1 MQALTKENVQSAY
14 LAVLNPTGA
23 NIQEANNFLGAVY
36 KETDAILLHIELLAG
51 TTDQRLRKIVFIGLA
66 QAVSLTLGQASVEV
80 AVRLRDFL
88 CASLR
93 DCTSVEYG
101 RDLCD
106 VVSTAVLART
116 KGKRVALEY
125 CGPLFELATGML
137 NTADYPR
144 AVCLDLWAGI
154 LSTFKESNVEQMWA
168 VLQRV
173 LECTYQ
179 SLQSE
184 NQDER
189 ASAMSLVDSF
199 VWSFNPYV
207 NDLEC
212 QFCEKAWEPMMEA
225 LVKLGEYL
233 YTHCGEASSHE
244 LSKFVSFFGDIFED
258 QENKRYI
265 VEKMRPLIVVTETA
279 VANEAIALSVRNHIH
294 SMLTAGREFIAQS
307 FDLEEIASMM
317 KVGIKLAV
325 EMCAAS
331 PDEMAWKN
339 HQPFFAD
346 IVECGENIQVIFEA
360 LTAFLPSQVPYQRL
374 VGIMLV
380 GALVEK
386 NPHVVDQKMM
396 TAALAAGDVD
406 SEVFI
411 VTTCQM
417 LDDCKAHPRVLQ
429 ISFNTI
435 AEYLLKWYKYD
446 SARFTLP
453 TVIKAIK
460 MRPQFFKELFTRL
473 ASMAAVPDMGVLN
486 IIIDTMGACLAEA
499 VYPVEGFFEVLA
511 PILERAIQMHAD
523 FAPAVLMCF
532 GNLVAVAP
540 SQIIELLPKLMEY
553 TGTILKSTEYSAVI
567 QALRLI
573 RKIALYLII
582 SFEPFLP
589 TFVPILAEL
598 AAREMPDSPEMYIE
612 SNRLNHEHM
621 KRDAM
626 ICLCIIAREVDSLKQ
641 SVGKPIW
648 ETCSTSTES
657 NTIETM
663 KYIHY
668 GQWLFYD
675 LQCDLSPMMQ
685 QVLSLLQV
693 RESAHKVLLQALID
707 MITCNSQ
714 EFVARWMEKI
724 SDFVMSAME
733 GMYNVFLVVRIHDVK
748 VPSALRRCLWQV
760 FKTLI
765 DQVKSG
771 ISAQVP
777 VFITRIQHEFVRD
790 GTRSD
795 AMFLQLCSKMVY
807 YCPEHR
813 ELTTYMFGEVVQ
825 AFGKT
830 RDPHGVFYLLIA
842 FSYLLIAGREIFK
855 DHAPGLLSR
864 AEGIENQA
872 AGALKMLV
880 PPALALSAT
889 IITTYNPEI
898 PDERLL
904 EIINKIDFSLVGEI
918 MPLLVNFLID
928 MTPRFPDAVKQKL
941 PSIAAAVLAAEPLV
955 WGNIKKDALLLVL
968 QTAAQLNEDQWFSL
982 LSMNQTTFRKVQRN
996 IANLTQFVS

>member
-14 LAVLNPTGA
+14 LAFLSPTGA
-23 NIQEANNFLGAVY
+23 NIQDANNFLGAVY
-36 KETDAILLHIELLAG
+36 TQTEAILLHLELLAG
-51 TTDQRLRKIVFIGLA
+51 TTDPRLRKIVFIGLA
-66 QAVSLTLGQASVEV
+66 QAVSLTLGQAPEEV

-93 DCTSVEYG
+93 DCTSIEDG
-101 RDLCD
+101 RRLCD
-106 VVSTAVLART
+106 VVNAAVLART
-116 KGKRVALEY
+116 KGKRVGLEW
-125 CGPLFELATGML
+125 CGPLFELAIGML
-137 NTADYPR
+137 NMPEYPR
-144 AVCLDLWAGI
+144 AVCLALWAGI
-154 LSTFKESNVEQMWA
+154 LTTFKESEIEQMWV

-189 ASAMSLVDSF
+189 VSAMSFIDAF
-199 VWSFNPYV
+199 VWSINPYV
-207 NDLEC
+207 NDFEC
-212 QFCEKAWEPMMEA
+212 QFCDKEWEPMMEA
-225 LVKLGEYL
+225 LVKLGEYI
-233 YTHCGEASSHE
+233 YTHCGEASSPE

-265 VEKMRPLIVVTETA
+265 VDKMRPLIVVTEAA
-279 VANEAIALSVRNHIH
+279 VANEAIGLSVRNHIH
-294 SMLTAGREFIAQS
+294 SILTAGREFIAQS
-307 FDLEEIASMM
+307 FELEEIASMM

-325 EMCAAS
+325 EVCAAN
-331 PDEMAWKN
+331 PDEMAWKD
-339 HQPFFAD
+339 HQLFFAD
-346 IVECGENIQVIFEA
+346 IVEQGENIQVIFEA
-360 LTAFLPSQVPYQRL
+360 LAAFLPSQVPFERL

-380 GALVEK
+380 GALCEK

-396 TAALAAGDVD
+396 AAALAAGDVD
-406 SEVFI
+406 SEVF
-411 VTTCQM
+411 VGTTCQM
-417 LDDCKAHPRVLQ
+417 LDDCKSHPRVLQ
-429 ISFNTI
+429 ISFSNI

-446 SARFTLP
+446 SARFTLLI
-453 TVIKAIK
+453 VIQAIK
-460 MRPQFFKELFTRL
+460 MRPQFFKELFPRL

-486 IIIDTMGACLAEA
+486 LIIDTMGACLAEA
-499 VYPVEGFFEVLA
+499 VYPAEGFFEVLA
-511 PILERAIQMHAD
+511 PILERAIQTHAD

-553 TGTILKSTEYSAVI
+553 TLTILKSTEYPAII

-573 RKIALYLII
+573 RKIASYLII

-598 AAREMPDSPEMYIE
+598 AAKEVPNSPEMCIE
-612 SNRLNHEHM
+612 GNRLNHDHM
-621 KRDAM
+621 KRNAM

-648 ETCSTSTES
+648 DTCSTSTES

-663 KYIHY
+663 KYVHY

-693 RESAHKVLLQALID
+693 RESAHKLLLQALVD
-707 MITCNSQ
+707 MITCNSK
-714 EFVARWMEKI
+714 EFVARWLEKI
-724 SDFVMSAME
+724 SEFVMNAME

-748 VPSALRRCLWQV
+748 VSSAIRRSLWHV

-771 ISAQVP
+771 ISAHVP
-777 VFITRIQHEFVRD
+777 LFIRRIQHEFVRD

-813 ELTTYMFGEVVQ
+813 ELTTYMFGEVVR

-830 RDPHGVFYLLIA
+830 QDAQGVFYLLMA
-842 FSYLLIAGREIFK
+842 FSYLLIAGKEIFGE
-855 DHAPGLLSR
+855 HAQGLLSR
-864 AEGIENQA
+864 AEGIERQA

-904 EIINKIDFSLVGEI
+904 EIVNKIDVSMVGEI
-918 MPLLVNFLID
+918 MPLLVNFLMD

-941 PSIAAAVLAAEPLV
+941 PGIAAAVLAADPLV
-955 WGNIKKDALLLVL
+955 WGNIKKEALILVL
-968 QTAAQLNEDQWFSL
+968 QTAAQLSEDQWLSL
-982 LSMNQTTFRKVQRN
+982 LFMNQTTFRKVQRN
-996 IANLTQFVS
+996 IAKLTQFVS